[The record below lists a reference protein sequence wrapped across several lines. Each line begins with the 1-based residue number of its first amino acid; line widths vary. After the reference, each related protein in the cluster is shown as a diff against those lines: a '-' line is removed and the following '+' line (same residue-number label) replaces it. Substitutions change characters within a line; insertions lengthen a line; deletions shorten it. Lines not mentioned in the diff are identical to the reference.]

1 MTSPKDQ
8 AAPLRQL
15 AQTRRCPSAAG
26 AKLSTALTEELT
38 SLAVV
43 SGKGGVGKSLIT
55 LNLGLA
61 LRDLGFRVCELDAD
75 LGMANL
81 DTLLGITPRRG
92 LPEIIRGEASLEDAL
107 VRVEENFELLSGC
120 SGIAELTELSPSLYE
135 RLRSELAKLAKR
147 SDYLL
152 VDCSAGASPST
163 LRLAAATDQLL
174 LVTTPEPTALV
185 DAYSF
190 LKILLAGR
198 SLSHIHLVINQ
209 ARSYEE
215 GATTYR
221 RLSSVIGRHLGI
233 TTTLAGVI
241 PQSRGVD
248 RAVRNQRPLLRLS
261 PSDPA
266 SRAIRQMAELISG
279 KSPTRRGGFLSR
291 LFG

>member
-1 MTSPKDQ
+1 MTAKDQ
-8 AAPLRQL
+8 AAPLREL
-15 AQTRRCPSAAG
+15 ARSQRPADRQGPPLPG
-26 AKLSTALTEELT
+26 AVADQLT

-43 SGKGGVGKSLIT
+43 SGKGGVGKSLLT

-61 LRDLGFRVCELDAD
+61 LSDLGLRVCGLDAD

-92 LPEIIRGEASLEDAL
+92 LPEVVRGEASLEDAL
-107 VRVEENFELLSGC
+107 VRVEEGFLLLPGC
-120 SGIAELTELSPSLYE
+120 SGIAELTELSSSRYE
-135 RLRSELAKLAKR
+135 RLRTELGKLVR
-147 SDYLL
+147 LSDYLL

-163 LRLAAATDQLL
+163 LRLASAADQLI

-190 LKILLAGR
+190 LKILLSTR
-198 SLSHIHLVINQ
+198 PTSRIHLVINL

-215 GATTYR
+215 GTSTYQ
-221 RLSSVIGRHLGI
+221 RLSSVIGRHLGVSA
-233 TTTLAGVI
+233 TLLGVV
-241 PQSRGVD
+241 PRSRGVD
-248 RAVRNQRPLLRLS
+248 RAVRTQRPLLRLA

-266 SRAIRQMAELISG
+266 AVAIRQMAARLSG
-279 KSPTRRGGFLSR
+279 KSLTRRGGFLSR